1 MGFLRAAGAARA
13 GRSGL
18 DHALGGDEL
27 RRELGQEPS
36 HVIRHERRYE
46 HGHELGQRC
55 AAGAILILSF
65 VLALLSISCSTNSS
79 TKVLANH
86 IAYITLPDFGSV
98 LMLQINGTTGEI
110 TAETQ
115 TPQVQGTSPTGLALL
130 PSKNFLYTANS
141 RANTISTYNVAADGT
156 LSLDGPPMQ
165 GNQAEGPNVAL
176 IDPSGRYLLVS
187 NNFSNNIS
195 VFQIAAA
202 TGLLTEVSGSP
213 FPANA
218 NPTAMVFAPS
228 GNFLYVTNPSIKT
241 VTAFSFVNGALTQL
255 ATSPVISGSGPSDL
269 VIDLSGR
276 FLYVANVSAIN
287 PQPYAATV
295 GNISGFN
302 IDSTTGELTPISGSP
317 FISTNGVGPSALV
330 IDPQGELLYA
340 VTPGTSFSIWCFSIN
355 ESNGQLAAEADSP
368 FSVPAGGL
376 FALFDPSGN
385 YLYVGSNTAING
397 YTYSTSSGDV
407 TAVTGK
413 AFTTGVSPGKMV
425 FSQ

>member
-18 DHALGGDEL
+18 DHELGRDEL

-36 HVIRHERRYE
+36 HVIRHGPRHEIR
-46 HGHELGQRC
+46 HELRQRC

-65 VLALLSISCSTNSS
+65 VLALLSISCGTNSS
-79 TKVLANH
+79 TPVLANH
-86 IAYITLPDFGSV
+86 IAYITLPDYGSV

-110 TAETQ
+110 TAGDQ

-130 PSKNFLYTANS
+130 PSKKFLYTANS

-156 LSLDGPPMQ
+156 LSLDGPPLQ

-218 NPTAMVFAPS
+218 NPTAMVFTPS

-241 VTAFSFVNGALTQL
+241 VTGFSFSNGVLTQL
-255 ATSPVISGSGPSDL
+255 ASSPVISGSGPSDL
-269 VIDLSGR
+269 VIDLSGVH
-276 FLYVANVSAIN
+276 LYVANVSAIN

-302 IDSTTGELTPISGSP
+302 IDPTTGALTPVSGSP
-317 FISTNGVGPSALV
+317 FIPTNGVGPSALV

-340 VTPGTSFSIWCFSIN
+340 ATPGSSFSVWCFSIDEN
-355 ESNGQLAAEADSP
+355 NGQLVELDPPP
-368 FSVPAGGL
+368 FSVDAGGL
-376 FALFDPSGN
+376 FALFDPSGD
-385 YLYVGSNTAING
+385 YLYIGSNTAING

-407 TAVTGK
+407 TATTGK
-413 AFTTGVSPGKMV
+413 AFTTEVSPGKMV

>member
-1 MGFLRAAGAARA
+1 MGFLGAAGAARA

-18 DHALGGDEL
+18 DHELGRDEL

-36 HVIRHERRYE
+36 HVIRRELRHELRYE
-46 HGHELGQRC
+46 LRQRC

-65 VLALLSISCSTNSS
+65 VLALLSISCGTNSS

-141 RANTISTYNVAADGT
+141 RANTISIYSVAADGT
-156 LSLDGPPMQ
+156 LSLDGPPLQ

-218 NPTAMVFAPS
+218 NPTAMVFTPS

-241 VTAFSFVNGALTQL
+241 VTAFSFTNGVLTQL

-269 VIDLSGR
+269 VIDLSGVH
-276 FLYVANVSAIN
+276 LYVANVSAIN

-302 IDSTTGELTPISGSP
+302 IDPTTGALTPISGSP

-340 VTPGTSFSIWCFSIN
+340 VTPGTSFSIWCFSIDEN
-355 ESNGQLAAEADSP
+355 NGQLVAEPDSP

-407 TAVTGK
+407 TATTGK